1 MLLYRIS
8 KNQYAGDLSGEGA
21 QRAGGRWN
29 SKGVPLV
36 YTSETAT
43 LATLEV
49 LVHFP
54 MNIVPKNMSIA
65 AIDFP
70 DDLSVIKKNAEDL
83 PADWEI
89 FPVIPICA
97 DIGDEW
103 IKSCESVALRVPSVF
118 LPDGP
123 EYNYLLNPAHP
134 DYEKISVYEIKSFQF
149 DKRLFMK

>member
-8 KNQYAGDLSGEGA
+8 KTQDAGDLSGEGA
-21 QRAGGRWN
+21 RIAGGRWN
-29 SKGVPLV
+29 SKGVPLI
-36 YTSETAT
+36 YSSETAT

-54 MNIVPKNMSIA
+54 MNIVPRNMSIA

-70 DDLSVIKKNAEDL
+70 DDLSVVAKKAEDL
-83 PADWEI
+83 PADWEV
-89 FPVIPICA
+89 FPFLPMCA
-97 DIGDEW
+97 KIGDEW
-103 IKSCESVALRVPSVF
+103 VKSCDSVALRLPSVF

-134 DYEKISVYEIKSFQF
+134 DFKKVSVYEVKAFQF
-149 DKRLFMK
+149 DKRLFIR